1 MMNNYQIKKWIDGVI
16 NSCNTW
22 DQISVAERL
31 VYNFKNQLI
40 KQDYDIMLQQPL
52 LSSLDYNIEVKKRY
66 LVEDCKSIFNN

>member
-1 MMNNYQIKKWIDGVI
+1 MNNYQIKKWIDGVI

-40 KQDYDIMLQQPL
+40 KQEYDIILQQPL
-52 LSSLDYNIEVKKRY
+52 LSSLDYNIEVKKRH

>member
-40 KQDYDIMLQQPL
+40 KQEYDIMLQQPL

>member
-52 LSSLDYNIEVKKRY
+52 LSSLDYNIEVKKRH

>member
-16 NSCNTW
+16 KSCNTW

-52 LSSLDYNIEVKKRY
+52 LSSLDYNIEVKKRH
-66 LVEDCKSIFNN
+66 LVEDSKSIFNN

>member
-1 MMNNYQIKKWIDGVI
+1 MMNNYQIKKWIDGFI

-40 KQDYDIMLQQPL
+40 KQEYDIMLQQPL

>member
-1 MMNNYQIKKWIDGVI
+1 MNNYQIKKWIDGVI

>member
-1 MMNNYQIKKWIDGVI
+1 MNNYQIKKWIDGVI

-52 LSSLDYNIEVKKRY
+52 LSSLDYNIEVKKRH

>member
-40 KQDYDIMLQQPL
+40 KQEYDIMLQQPL
-52 LSSLDYNIEVKKRY
+52 LSSLDYNIEVKKRH

>member
-1 MMNNYQIKKWIDGVI
+1 MNNYQIKKWIDGVI

-40 KQDYDIMLQQPL
+40 KQEYDIMLQQPL